1 METEDIDID
10 LRLSFQ
16 EVNVIFKALG
26 QQPFQD
32 VYEIIGKINE
42 QVNEQM
48 KDQNPKDPILE

>member
-1 METEDIDID
+1 MESEDIDIA
-10 LRLSFQ
+10 LRLSFE

-42 QVNEQM
+42 QVNAQLHTQ
-48 KDQNPKDPILE
+48 KPNDQSPE